1 MFGRISNNIPENDV
15 GVCRNIE
22 ISISYFY
29 FYYIVAYFTNLY
41 NCNYNCTNLQVVD
54 RVIRLYKVFGNE
66 FIRCVNRYMVF
77 LGVFYFTGPKLR
89 RALRAIRS

>member
-54 RVIRLYKVFGNE
+54 RVIQLCKVLGDKLF
-66 FIRCVNRYMVF
+66 RCVNRYMVF
-77 LGVFYFTGPKLR
+77 LGVFHFPGTGILV
-89 RALRAIRS
+89 LD